1 MDPRFRDVLAEILE
15 VDGKTLADDTRR
27 EDTET
32 WDSLTHLRLITAV
45 ESTFHVQLSMDE
57 IAAANTPRAL
67 EQFVRAH
74 GGLHA

>member
-45 ESTFHVQLSMDE
+45 ESTFNVHLSMEE
-57 IAAANTPRAL
+57 IAAANTPRVL

-74 GGLHA
+74 GGLHG